1 MTARDSN
8 PVDAPITGRMAR
20 FTLQN
25 GMVLEIHIP
34 DAAAVETA
42 ESPTLTAGFILRSGD
57 EIANIGVLS
66 QLFP

>member
-1 MTARDSN
+1 
-8 PVDAPITGRMAR
+8 MAR

>member
-1 MTARDSN
+1 MPKSQTPPS
-8 PVDAPITGRMAR
+8 PPFTGRMAR